1 MPIEWPHQRENAK
14 ELRRKLLRAC
24 DRLGIPVEFKAHVM
38 DDAGGTLAGAC
49 TCKRVEVC
57 STLAVIESVSTL
69 AHELTHWGLHYDGNG
84 RDRGF
89 PSEFEEEEARAV
101 ERALLERY
109 GVLPATQRRLTPRMF
124 GAVDRLVREVE
135 TSEYEDVS
143 AALHEFVAA
152 IGGAHG

>member
-24 DRLGIPVEFKAHVM
+24 DRLGIPVVFKAQVQ

-49 TCKRVEVC
+49 TSKRVEVC

-69 AHELTHWGLHYDGNG
+69 AHELTHWGLHYDGKG

-89 PSEFEEEEARAV
+89 SREFEEEEARAV

-109 GVLPATQRRLTPRMF
+109 GVLPATQHRLTPRMC
-124 GAVDRLVREVE
+124 GAVDRLVHEVE
-135 TSEYEDVS
+135 QSEYEDVS
-143 AALHEFVAA
+143 AALHEFTAA
-152 IGGAHG
+152 LGGAL